1 MSTALRIQA
10 VLADRPGEKMAGY
23 QVASAAG
30 MTFKAFSRRVP
41 DMVKSNQ
48 ISRAKLKGASNGF
61 YWYWMTE
68 EQTRLYRLRA
78 ALENGGIGFDG
89 AMVTDTDDLHERL
102 KFLRMLKEKTV
113 IGEYGMLGKV
123 IEDYERTLKLRRAAA
138 ERVEEDDRLPG
149 RRLALSKR
157 KDERCEL
164 QGGKR

>member
-41 DMVKSNQ
+41 DLVRVDQ

-78 ALENGGIGFDG
+78 ALENGGAGFGG
-89 AMVTDTDDLHERL
+89 ALVTETEDIHERL
-102 KFLRMLKEKTV
+102 KFLRTLKEKTV
-113 IGEYGMLGKV
+113 FGEYAMLGKV
-123 IEDYERTLKLRRAAA
+123 IDDYERTLRLRRAVA
-138 ERVEEDDRLPG
+138 
-149 RRLALSKR
+149 
-157 KDERCEL
+157 ERCEL
-164 QGGKR
+164 QGGMR